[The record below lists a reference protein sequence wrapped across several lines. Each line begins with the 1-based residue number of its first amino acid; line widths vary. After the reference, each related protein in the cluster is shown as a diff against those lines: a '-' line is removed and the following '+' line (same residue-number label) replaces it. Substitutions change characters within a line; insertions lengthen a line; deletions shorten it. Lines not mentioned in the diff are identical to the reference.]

1 MTILWEEMVF
11 LTNSAYGEE
20 SVEETIEMDA
30 TNVTSNT
37 AIEIDLNIVIAPF
50 FFFSLRCQLRTMIT
64 CKIKPPRQS
73 QLKQHKSEK
82 LIIQATIT
90 QI

>member
-30 TNVTSNT
+30 TSVTSNT
-37 AIEIDLNIVIAPF
+37 TIEIDLNIVIAPF
-50 FFFSLRCQLRTMIT
+50 FFFSL
-64 CKIKPPRQS
+64 KPEDDDNLQD
-73 QLKQHKSEK
+73 QTSE
-82 LIIQATIT
+82 TIT
-90 QI
+90 TQTTQI